1 MEECD
6 VAGFHLFSGE
16 VVGDI
21 DVLRSI
27 VDLRIMGNIVGCL
40 VVTEGS

>member
-1 MEECD
+1 MEERD
-6 VAGFHLFSGE
+6 VAEFNLFSGE

-27 VDLRIMGNIVGCL
+27 VDLRIMGDIIGCL